1 MISVGLT
8 GSVASGKSVV
18 ADVWREAGFPVVS
31 ADTLARD
38 VVARGTTGLAA
49 VVEAFGAE
57 VLAPDGS
64 LDRDALGGVI
74 FRDQGARQRLES
86 ILHPRIWTLRDRWM
100 RAQHE
105 KHADLVVSEVPL
117 LFEAD
122 LEADFHVTVVVDAPD
137 DVRLHRLIHIRGMSE
152 DDARRVM
159 AAQLSS
165 EEKRGRADR
174 VLVNA
179 GTLEDLAER
188 AHLLLGEIR
197 AGLPKTDL
205 HEPAGGRVR
214 MDLHM
219 HTSSSFDCLA
229 DPEAVLARARARG
242 VQRIAITD
250 HNRLDVALVMAARY
264 PDEVIAGEEVKTAE
278 GIDIIGLY
286 LREQIPK
293 GTPAAETCRRIR
305 EQGGLVYLPHPYA
318 SGKGA
323 SREYAEKL
331 MPDVDVVEVFNA
343 RLHPGRLNGPAELL
357 AERWG
362 RARGAGSDAHTVDEV
377 AGAFVEVAP
386 HPNEPVAL
394 LEALGRSRVRGVTT
408 PWIVHLAS
416 TWAKV
421 RKRLP

>member
-8 GSVASGKSVV
+8 GNVGSGKSAV
-18 ADVWREAGFPVVS
+18 ADVWRQAGLPVIS
-31 ADTLARD
+31 ADALARE
-38 VVARGTTGLAA
+38 VVARGTPGLAA
-49 VVEAFGAE
+49 VVEAFGSE
-57 VLAPDGS
+57 VLASDGS
-64 LDRDALGGVI
+64 LDRDVLRGVV
-74 FRDQGARQRLES
+74 FQDASAKERLER
-86 ILHPRIWTLRDRWM
+86 ILHPRIWTLRDQWM
-100 RAQHE
+100 RVQHE
-105 KHADLVVSEVPL
+105 NRAEVVVSEVPL
-117 LFEAD
+117 LFEED

-137 DVRLHRLIHIRGMSE
+137 EVRLHRLTHLRGMSE

-165 EEKRGRADR
+165 EEKRGRADH
-174 VLVNA
+174 VLLNA

-188 AHLLLGEIR
+188 ARVLLDEIR
-197 AGLPKTDL
+197 ADLRKTESN
-205 HEPAGGRVR
+205 EPAGGRVR

-219 HTSSSFDCLA
+219 HTSASWDCLS

-250 HNRLDVALVMAARY
+250 HNRLEVALAMAARY

-278 GIDIIGLY
+278 GIDVIGLY
-286 LREQIPK
+286 LREEIPK
-293 GTPAAETCRRIR
+293 GTPAAETCSLIKA
-305 EQGGLVYLPHPYA
+305 QGGLVYLPHPYA
-318 SGKGA
+318 GGKGA
-323 SREYAEKL
+323 SGKHAEDL
-331 MPDVDVVEVFNA
+331 MPQVDVVEVFNA
-343 RLHPGRLNGPAELL
+343 RLHPGKLNGPAEVL

-362 RARGAGSDAHTVDEV
+362 RVRGAGSDAHTVNEV

-386 HPNEPVAL
+386 HANEPAAL

-416 TWAKV
+416 MWAKV